1 MKQLRPTLLPA
12 AGLVIALSLVLGA
25 NNPAT
30 GQDGIPDSELGL
42 TQTSVFDTP
51 EPESY
56 AYDGDAS
63 NIKLLSSDQAPVIPH
78 EVRDY
83 ERITT
88 GRNRCLRCHMEPDLI
103 GTEVA
108 AGEATPMPADHYLQ
122 LGSDGGDAKVNGSRW
137 VCTQC
142 HVGQANIAPLVGNS
156 SVE

>member
-1 MKQLRPTLLPA
+1 MKKLRPVFLSATGLLA
-12 AGLVIALSLVLGA
+12 ALSLGVHT
-25 NNPAT
+25 PAT
-30 GQDGIPDSELGL
+30 GEDGIPDNEQGL
-42 TQTSVFDTP
+42 SQSIVFDTP
-51 EPESY
+51 EPEAY
-56 AYDGDAS
+56 AYDGSAS
-63 NIKLLSSDQAPVIPH
+63 DIQLLSSDQAPVIPH

-103 GTEVA
+103 GTEIP

-122 LGSDGGDAKVNGSRW
+122 LASDGGDAQIDGARW